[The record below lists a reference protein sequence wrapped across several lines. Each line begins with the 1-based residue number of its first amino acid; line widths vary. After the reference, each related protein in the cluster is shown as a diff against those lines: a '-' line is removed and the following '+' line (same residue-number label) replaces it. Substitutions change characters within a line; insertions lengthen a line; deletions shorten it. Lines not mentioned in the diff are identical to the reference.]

1 MERLQQMQEEA
12 DRKAWTKARGT
23 SSAVPL
29 AKRLKKHQTNQ
40 IQMKKKRNALR
51 QDYDYEDEEG
61 EDHGGGVPVPSSG
74 AQKHGIFAGDAPT
87 SQGRYLLARPGSA
100 HTTKELARRALP
112 SAGIADARKTPMEGT
127 SRLRHIR

>member
-1 MERLQQMQEEA
+1 MQEEA

-40 IQMKKKRNALR
+40 IQMNKKRNALR
-51 QDYDYEDEEG
+51 QDYDCEDEEG